1 MWEGKYMGE
10 LVEAKCWTSESTVV
24 SDDSLLLF
32 LSEQRRGASLYIYV
46 TQSLGRQRALLTFAF
61 FSVAFSSKNPNAKWH
76 IIGEHILLP
85 SIDLTLEVTR
95 HRLHTILSF
104 QVSHKPA

>member
-46 TQSLGRQRALLTFAF
+46 TQSLRKAESTSYVCLF
-61 FSVAFSSKNPNAKWH
+61 FSCLQLKES
-76 IIGEHILLP
+76 
-85 SIDLTLEVTR
+85 
-95 HRLHTILSF
+95 
-104 QVSHKPA
+104 

>member
-10 LVEAKCWTSESTVV
+10 LVEDKCWTSESTVV

-46 TQSLGRQRALLTFAF
+46 IQSLRKAESTSYVCF
-61 FSVAFSSKNPNAKWH
+61 FSSCLQLKES
-76 IIGEHILLP
+76 
-85 SIDLTLEVTR
+85 
-95 HRLHTILSF
+95 
-104 QVSHKPA
+104 